1 MAKSKKSTKS
11 VNKQTVDKYSEGE
24 SVLDRITAIVAAID
38 ALDTAIPY
46 KSETASRILRESRYN
61 IERLGSSEVVPL

>member
-1 MAKSKKSTKS
+1 MTKSTKS
-11 VNKQTVDKYSEGE
+11 TKSKQTKADGKYGEGE

-38 ALDTAIPY
+38 ALDTAMPY

-61 IERLGSSEVVPL
+61 IERLGSSEVV